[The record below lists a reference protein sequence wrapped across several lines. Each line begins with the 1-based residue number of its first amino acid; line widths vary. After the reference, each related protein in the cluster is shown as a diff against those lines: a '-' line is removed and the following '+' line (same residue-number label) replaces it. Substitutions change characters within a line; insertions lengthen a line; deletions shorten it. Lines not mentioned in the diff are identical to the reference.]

1 MAVFIAV
8 AVILVLMIGFLF
20 VALRGI
26 TRRLGKEAQSN
37 AIRQVDLFD
46 DLIAKKE
53 AELQSVNIQLATHR
67 KSTHPHERV
76 VREPQKR
83 PQESIYFQ
91 VLQSDFIDR
100 DLFDYYRE
108 IKKAFDVNK
117 ESYLRSVLD
126 GHKDFAKRADPEY
139 ARILDMFPFEVRY
152 GFLTLE
158 DDDQKKLLLQVL
170 SAPQQKLLNRFI
182 AEAGGYNGL
191 AFFDWLEA
199 KAAVN
204 RTDIVVRTG
213 CCGEDY
219 SCVDSRIQT
228 VIDPGICEGVQ
239 VALGNT
245 LYDYSIQDMEIYK

>member
-53 AELQSVNIQLATHR
+53 AELSGINMRLASQKR
-67 KSTHPHERV
+67 SAQPHARIA
-76 VREPQKR
+76 REPQKR

-100 DLFDYYRE
+100 NLFDYYRE

-117 ESYLRSVLD
+117 ETYLRSVLD
-126 GHKDFAKRADPEY
+126 EKKDFAKGANPEY
-139 ARILDMFPFEVRY
+139 ARVLDMFSFEARY
-152 GFLTLE
+152 GLLTLE
-158 DDDQKKLLLQVL
+158 DDDQLELLRQVLTAAQKKLLDAYMEEEQ
-170 SAPQQKLLNRFI
+170 
-182 AEAGGYNGL
+182 GYSGL
-191 AFFDWLEA
+191 GFFDWLEA

-219 SCVDSRIQT
+219 SSVDSRIKT

-239 VALGNT
+239 IALGNT

>member
-1 MAVFIAV
+1 MAIFIAV

-53 AELQSVNIQLATHR
+53 AELQSVNMRLSSQK
-67 KSTHPHERV
+67 KSVHPRERV

-100 DLFDYYRE
+100 NLFDYYRE

-117 ESYLRSVLD
+117 ETYLHSVLD
-126 GHKDFAKRADPEY
+126 GHRDFAKNANPEY
-139 ARILDMFPFEVRY
+139 ARVLSLFSFEERY
-152 GFLTLE
+152 GLLTLE
-158 DDDQKKLLLQVL
+158 EEDQIKLLHEVL
-170 SAPQQKLLNRFI
+170 SAPQQKLMDDFI
-182 AEAGGYNGL
+182 AEAGGYSGL
-191 AFFDWLEA
+191 KFFDWLEA
-199 KAAVN
+199 QAAVN
-204 RTDIVVRTG
+204 RADIVVRTG
-213 CCGEDY
+213 CCGEDF
-219 SCVDSRIQT
+219 SFVDSRIKT
-228 VIDPGICEGVQ
+228 VVDSGICEGVQ

>member
-53 AELQSVNIQLATHR
+53 AELKNVNMRLATQR
-67 KSTHPHERV
+67 RSSHPRERV
-76 VREPQKR
+76 LAELQKR

-100 DLFDYYRE
+100 NLFDYYRE

-117 ESYLRSVLD
+117 ETYLRTVLD
-126 GHKDFAKRADPEY
+126 EHKDFAKGANPEY
-139 ARILDMFPFEVRY
+139 ARILDKFSFEARY
-152 GFLTLE
+152 GLITLE
-158 DDDQKKLLLQVL
+158 DDDQQKLLRQVL
-170 SAPQQKLLNRFI
+170 NAAQQKLLDAYI
-182 AEAGGYNGL
+182 AEAQGYSGL
-191 AFFDWLEA
+191 GFFDWLEA
-199 KAAVN
+199 KASINNA
-204 RTDIVVRTG
+204 DIIVRTG
-213 CCGEDY
+213 CCDEDY
-219 SCVDSRIQT
+219 SCVDSRIRT

>member
-1 MAVFIAV
+1 MTVFIAV

-53 AELQSVNIQLATHR
+53 AELKNVNMRLASQKR
-67 KSTHPHERV
+67 SSRPHERI

-100 DLFDYYRE
+100 NLFDYYRE

-117 ESYLRSVLD
+117 EAYLRSVLD
-126 GHKDFAKRADPEY
+126 EHKDFARGANPEY
-139 ARILDMFPFEVRY
+139 ARILEMFSFDARY
-152 GFLTLE
+152 GLITLE
-158 DDDQKKLLLQVL
+158 DDDQQKLLRQVL
-170 SAPQQKLLNRFI
+170 NAAQQKLLDAYI
-182 AEAGGYNGL
+182 GEAGGYSGL
-191 AFFDWLEA
+191 GFFDWLEA

-204 RTDIVVRTG
+204 RTDIIVRTG

-219 SCVDSRIQT
+219 SCVDSRIRT
-228 VIDPGICEGVQ
+228 IVDSGICEGVQ

>member
-8 AVILVLMIGFLF
+8 AVVLVLMIGFLF
-20 VALRGI
+20 VSLRGI

-53 AELQSVNIQLATHR
+53 AELQSVNMRLAFL
-67 KSTHPHERV
+67 KKNAHPHERV

-83 PQESIYFQ
+83 PQESIYFE

-100 DLFDYYRE
+100 NLFDYYRE

-117 ESYLRSVLD
+117 EAYLRSVLAE
-126 GHKDFAKRADPEY
+126 HEDFARGANPEY
-139 ARILDMFPFEVRY
+139 GRIAEMFSFDARFKL
-152 GFLTLE
+152 LTLE
-158 DDDQKKLLLQVL
+158 DDDQQQLLRQVL
-170 SAPQQKLLNRFI
+170 SAAQQRLLDTFI
-182 AEAGGYNGL
+182 EEDGAYSGL
-191 AFFDWLEA
+191 GFFDWLEA

-219 SCVDSRIQT
+219 ACVDSRIKT
-228 VIDPGICEGVQ
+228 VVDTGICEGVQ

>member
-53 AELQSVNIQLATHR
+53 AELKNVNTRLASQKKSVKPREH
-67 KSTHPHERV
+67 V
-76 VREPQKR
+76 VREQQKR

-100 DLFDYYRE
+100 NLFDYYRE

-117 ESYLRSVLD
+117 ETYIRTVLSEK
-126 GHKDFAKRADPEY
+126 KDFAKQANPEY
-139 ARILDMFPFEVRY
+139 EKILSVFSFDQRY
-152 GFLTLE
+152 ALLTMEEE
-158 DDDQKKLLLQVL
+158 D
-170 SAPQQKLLNRFI
+170 QQKLLKEVLSTAQQKLLDGYIEEN
-182 AEAGGYNGL
+182 GGYSGL
-191 AFFDWLEA
+191 GFFDWLET
-199 KAAVN
+199 KAVVN

-219 SCVDSRIQT
+219 SGVDSRIKT
-228 VIDPGICEGVQ
+228 VVDPGICEGIQ
-239 VALGNT
+239 LALGNT

>member
-53 AELQSVNIQLATHR
+53 AELKNVNSRLASQKSVKPREL
-67 KSTHPHERV
+67 V
-76 VREPQKR
+76 VREPEKR

-100 DLFDYYRE
+100 NLFDYYRE
-108 IKKAFDVNK
+108 IKKAFDINK
-117 ESYLRSVLD
+117 ETYIRTVLSE
-126 GHKDFAKRADPEY
+126 HKDFAKHANPEY
-139 ARILDMFPFEVRY
+139 AKILGLFSFDQRY
-152 GFLTLE
+152 ALLTLE
-158 DDDQKKLLLQVL
+158 DDDQQKLLREVL
-170 SAPQQKLLNRFI
+170 SPVQQKLLDSYI
-182 AEAGGYNGL
+182 EEEDGYNGL
-191 AFFDWLEA
+191 GFFDWLEA
-199 KAAVN
+199 KSAVN

-219 SCVDSRIQT
+219 SGMDSRIKT
-228 VIDPGICEGVQ
+228 VVDPGICEGIQ
-239 VALGNT
+239 LALGNT